1 MKTIK
6 EELLEKLYT
15 KIDSV
20 KQAVTAQY
28 EKIKPI
34 AFKTDS
40 EIVRMRKGERE
51 HAMMLKWQALARY
64 KELQAI
70 ESSPFFFKCVIAH
83 NTVDV
88 RHRNKKE
95 IHFGKYE
102 FSEQNIYSW
111 IAPIAVV
118 RFANPGQTSFK
129 LPNGTVKE
137 ITIHEKEQYLIVNGK
152 VVFYAH
158 ETQDHPRELIYQ
170 EHFSTKKGAFILP
183 EIVEIMEKAQDD
195 VIRASHFGPFAI
207 AGPAGSGKTTLALH
221 RVAYLVQSPES
232 MDLYPSNS
240 IIVFV
245 QDSGTKEYFSHLL
258 PDLGIHNVKIKTFFE
273 WASEILKLD
282 TVTYIQNTECEL
294 DKLNLKNSIVDDGEM
309 LKIHDAPITWNKNVF
324 QTLRG
329 IYVMSN
335 SNSLKNSFEE
345 QIKTRALDR
354 IDITLALML
363 FKKHK
368 GKLKTE
374 TESNRVMR
382 MGKIVKHTRVDVL
395 DYSLVVVDEFQNYLP
410 EQLQLFKSCV
420 SSKTESMIYVGDL
433 SQKIQHGTIKKW
445 DDFSENIAVD
455 RQIRLHKVY
464 RNTKQI
470 LEYARSL
477 GYDVEIPEA
486 LKEGPIVQE
495 RVFEGARDTHSRDV
509 ESQVFEYVE
518 NILKNKSVEKSV
530 GILSFNSEL
539 LAKLKERFKDTT
551 TNTTASVGTNADVS
565 VSSIVG
571 VKFLTIAESQGVE
584 FDIVC
589 LIGVSN
595 QMFELAERYS
605 THPAFKEEKH
615 QIYKDLLYIALTRS
629 MNEMHILGACR
640 LKDVL
645 ENLK

>member
-20 KQAVTAQY
+20 KQAVTDQY

-34 AFKTDS
+34 AFRTES
-40 EIVRMRKGERE
+40 EIARIRKGERE
-51 HAMMLKWQALARY
+51 HAMMLKWQAMARY

-88 RHRNKKE
+88 RFRNKKE

-111 IAPIAVV
+111 VAPIAVV

-129 LPNGTVKE
+129 LPNGNVKE
-137 ITIHEKEQYLIVNGK
+137 ITIHEKEQYMIVNGK

-232 MDLYPSNS
+232 MDMYLSNS

-245 QDSGTKEYFSHLL
+245 QDAGTKEYFSHLL
-258 PDLGIHNVKIKTFFE
+258 PDLGIHNVKITTFFE
-273 WASEILKLD
+273 WASEILKLN
-282 TVTYIQNTECEL
+282 TVTYVQNTECEL
-294 DKLNLKNSIVDDGEM
+294 DKLNLKNSIMDDGEM
-309 LKIHDAPITWNKNVF
+309 LKIHDESITWNKNVF

-329 IYVMSN
+329 IYAMSD
-335 SNSLKNSFEE
+335 SESLKNSFEE
-345 QIKTRALDR
+345 QIKRRTLDR
-354 IDITLALML
+354 LDITLALMI

-368 GKLKTE
+368 EKLKIE

-420 SSKTESMIYVGDL
+420 SSKTESIIYVGDL

-445 DDFSENIAVD
+445 DDFSENIAPD

-470 LEYARSL
+470 LEYARGL
-477 GYDVEIPEA
+477 GYKVEIPEA
-486 LKEGPIVQE
+486 LKEGPVVQE
-495 RVFEGARDTHSRDV
+495 KVFEESGSDRDADTK
-509 ESQVFEYVE
+509 VFEYVE
-518 NILKNKSVEKSV
+518 HILKNKSAEKSI

-539 LAKLKERFKDTT
+539 LAKLKERFKETTADTIAGVSADAG
-551 TNTTASVGTNADVS
+551 ASVG
-565 VSSIVG
+565 SITG

-589 LIGVSN
+589 LVGVSN

-605 THPAFKEEKH
+605 IHPTFKEEKH

-629 MNEMHILGACR
+629 MNEMHILGTCQ

-645 ENLK
+645 EKLK

>member
-6 EELLEKLYT
+6 EELLEKLHT

-20 KQAVTAQY
+20 KHAIADQY

-34 AFKTDS
+34 AFKPETD
-40 EIVRMRKGERE
+40 ILKLRKGERE
-51 HAMMLKWQALARY
+51 HAMILRLTALARY

-88 RHRNKKE
+88 RYRNKKE

-137 ITIHEKEQYLIVNGK
+137 ITVHEKEQYMIVNGK

-170 EHFSTKKGAFILP
+170 EHFSAKKGAFILP

-282 TVTYIQNTECEL
+282 TVAYVQNTECEL
-294 DKLNLKNSIVDDGEM
+294 DKLNLKNSVVDGGEKLKIDGEV
-309 LKIHDAPITWNKNVF
+309 ITWNKNVF

-329 IYVMSN
+329 IYAMSN
-335 SNSLKNSFEE
+335 SESLKNSFEE
-345 QIKTRALDR
+345 QIKRRTLDR
-354 IDITLALML
+354 IDITLALMMY
-363 FKKHK
+363 KKHK
-368 GKLKTE
+368 GKLKIE

-420 SSKTESMIYVGDL
+420 SSKTESVIYVGDL

-445 DDFSENIAVD
+445 DDFSENIAPD

-477 GYDVEIPEA
+477 DYKVEIPEA
-486 LKEGPIVQE
+486 LKEGPVVQE
-495 RVFEGARDTHSRDV
+495 KVFEEVRGEVENAASQNSRNI

-518 NILKNKSVEKSV
+518 NILKNKTAEKSV
-530 GILSFNSEL
+530 GILSFNLEL
-539 LAKLKERFKDTT
+539 LTRLRERFKDVDT
-551 TNTTASVGTNADVS
+551 S
-565 VSSIVG
+565 

-589 LIGVSN
+589 LVGVSN
-595 QMFELAERYS
+595 HMFELAERYS
-605 THPAFKEEKH
+605 THPAFREEKH

-629 MNEMHILGACR
+629 MNEIHVLGTCR

-645 ENLK
+645 VNLK

>member
-1 MKTIK
+1 M
-6 EELLEKLYT
+6 
-15 KIDSV
+15 
-20 KQAVTAQY
+20 
-28 EKIKPI
+28 
-34 AFKTDS
+34 
-40 EIVRMRKGERE
+40 
-51 HAMMLKWQALARY
+51 
-64 KELQAI
+64 
-70 ESSPFFFKCVIAH
+70 
-83 NTVDV
+83 
-88 RHRNKKE
+88 
-95 IHFGKYE
+95 
-102 FSEQNIYSW
+102 
-111 IAPIAVV
+111 
-118 RFANPGQTSFK
+118 
-129 LPNGTVKE
+129 
-137 ITIHEKEQYLIVNGK
+137 
-152 VVFYAH
+152 
-158 ETQDHPRELIYQ
+158 
-170 EHFSTKKGAFILP
+170 P

-282 TVTYIQNTECEL
+282 TVAYVQNTECEL
-294 DKLNLKNSIVDDGEM
+294 DKLNLKNSVVDGGEKLKIDGEV
-309 LKIHDAPITWNKNVF
+309 ITWNKNVF

-329 IYVMSN
+329 IYAMSN
-335 SNSLKNSFEE
+335 SESLKNSFEE
-345 QIKTRALDR
+345 QIKRRTLDR
-354 IDITLALML
+354 IDITLALMMY
-363 FKKHK
+363 KKHK
-368 GKLKTE
+368 GKLKIE

-420 SSKTESMIYVGDL
+420 SSKTESVIYVGDL

-445 DDFSENIAVD
+445 DDFSENIAPD

-477 GYDVEIPEA
+477 DYKVEIPEA
-486 LKEGPIVQE
+486 LKEGPVVQE
-495 RVFEGARDTHSRDV
+495 KVFEEVRGEVENAASQNSRNI

-518 NILKNKSVEKSV
+518 NILKNKTAEKSV
-530 GILSFNSEL
+530 GILSFNLEL
-539 LAKLKERFKDTT
+539 LTRLRERFKDVDT
-551 TNTTASVGTNADVS
+551 S
-565 VSSIVG
+565 

-589 LIGVSN
+589 LVGVSN
-595 QMFELAERYS
+595 HMFELAERYS
-605 THPAFKEEKH
+605 THPAFREEKH

-629 MNEMHILGACR
+629 MNEIHVLGTCR

-645 ENLK
+645 VNLK

>member
-6 EELLEKLYT
+6 EELLEKLHT

-20 KQAVTAQY
+20 KHAIADQY

-34 AFKTDS
+34 AFKPETD
-40 EIVRMRKGERE
+40 ILKLRKGERE
-51 HAMMLKWQALARY
+51 HAMILRLTALARY

-88 RHRNKKE
+88 RYRNKKE

-137 ITIHEKEQYLIVNGK
+137 ITVHEKEQYMIVNGK

-170 EHFSTKKGAFILP
+170 EHFSAKKGAFILP

-282 TVTYIQNTECEL
+282 TVAYVQNTECEL
-294 DKLNLKNSIVDDGEM
+294 DKLNLKNSVVDGGEKLKIDGEV
-309 LKIHDAPITWNKNVF
+309 ITWNKNVF

-329 IYVMSN
+329 IYAMS
-335 SNSLKNSFEE
+335 SSESLKNSFEE
-345 QIKTRALDR
+345 QIKRRTLDR
-354 IDITLALML
+354 IDITLALMMY
-363 FKKHK
+363 KKHK
-368 GKLKTE
+368 GKLKIE

-420 SSKTESMIYVGDL
+420 SSKTESVIYVGDL

-445 DDFSENIAVD
+445 DDFSENIAPD

-477 GYDVEIPEA
+477 DYKVEIPEA
-486 LKEGPIVQE
+486 LKEGPVVQE
-495 RVFEGARDTHSRDV
+495 KVFEEVRGEVENAASQNSRNI

-518 NILKNKSVEKSV
+518 NILKNKTAEKSV
-530 GILSFNSEL
+530 GILSFNLEL
-539 LAKLKERFKDTT
+539 LTRLRERFKDVDT
-551 TNTTASVGTNADVS
+551 S
-565 VSSIVG
+565 

-589 LIGVSN
+589 LVGVSN
-595 QMFELAERYS
+595 HMFELAERYS
-605 THPAFKEEKH
+605 THPAFREEKH

-629 MNEMHILGACR
+629 MNEIHVLGTCR

-645 ENLK
+645 VNLK

>member
-1 MKTIK
+1 M
-6 EELLEKLYT
+6 

-20 KQAVTAQY
+20 KHAVAERY

-34 AFKTDS
+34 AFRPETD
-40 EIVRMRKGERE
+40 ILKLRKGERE
-51 HAMMLKWQALARY
+51 HAMILRLTALARH

-88 RHRNKKE
+88 RFRNKKE
-95 IHFGKYE
+95 VHFGKYE

-111 IAPIAVV
+111 VAPIAVV

-129 LPNGTVKE
+129 LPNGTIKE
-137 ITIHEKEQYLIVNGK
+137 ITIHEKEQYMIVNGK
-152 VVFYAH
+152 VVFYAY

-170 EHFSTKKGAFILP
+170 EHFSTKKGAFVLP

-232 MDLYPSNS
+232 MDMYPSNS

-258 PDLGIHNVKIKTFFE
+258 PDLGIHNVKITTFFE
-273 WASEILKLD
+273 WAGEILKLD

-294 DKLNLKNSIVDDGEM
+294 DKLNLKNSIVDDEEN
-309 LKIHDAPITWNKNVF
+309 LKINEVKILWSKNVF
-324 QTLRG
+324 HTLQG
-329 IYVMSN
+329 LYSK
-335 SNSLKNSFEE
+335 SDSESLKNSFEE
-345 QIKTRALDR
+345 QIKRRTLDR
-354 IDITLALML
+354 LDVTLALMIL
-363 FKKHK
+363 KKHK
-368 GKLKTE
+368 GKLKIE
-374 TESNRVMR
+374 TVSNRVMR
-382 MGKIVKHTRVDVL
+382 MGKIVKHTHVDVL

-420 SSKTESMIYVGDL
+420 SSKTESLIYVGDL

-445 DDFSENIAVD
+445 EDFSESIASD

-470 LEYARSL
+470 LEYARGL
-477 GYDVEIPEA
+477 GYKVEIPEA
-486 LKEGPIVQE
+486 LKEGPVVQE
-495 RVFEGARDTHSRDV
+495 KIFEEAGSGHAT
-509 ESQVFEYVE
+509 QAQLFEYVE
-518 NILKNKSVEKSV
+518 SILKNKSAEQSV
-530 GILSFNSEL
+530 GILSFNAEI
-539 LAKLKERFKDTT
+539 LAKLKERFKD
-551 TNTTASVGTNADVS
+551 NQAAIGA
-565 VSSIVG
+565 G

-584 FDIVC
+584 FDVVC
-589 LIGVSN
+589 LVGVSD
-595 QMFELAERYS
+595 QMFTLDERYS
-605 THPAFKEEKH
+605 THPNFKEEKH

-629 MNEMHILGACR
+629 MYEMHIMGTCKLG
-640 LKDVL
+640 DVL
-645 ENLK
+645 TNLK

>member
-64 KELQAI
+64 KELQAV

-137 ITIHEKEQYLIVNGK
+137 ITIHEKEQYMIVNGK

-158 ETQDHPRELIYQ
+158 ETQEHPRELIYQ

-232 MDLYPSNS
+232 MELYPSNS

-282 TVTYIQNTECEL
+282 TVTYVQNTECEL
-294 DKLNLKNSIVDDGEM
+294 DKLNLKNSIVDNGEI

-329 IYVMSN
+329 IYAMSN
-335 SNSLKNSFEE
+335 SESLKNSFDE
-345 QIKTRALDR
+345 QIKRRTLDR

-445 DDFSENIAVD
+445 GDFSENIVTD
-455 RQIRLHKVY
+455 RQIKLHKIY

-477 GYDVEIPEA
+477 GYDVEIPEV

-495 RVFEGARDTHSRDV
+495 KVFEGLGNGRDAYA
-509 ESQVFEYVE
+509 EVFEYIE
-518 NILKNKSVEKSV
+518 NILKNKSTEKSV

-539 LAKLKERFKDTT
+539 LTKLKERFKD
-551 TNTTASVGTNADVS
+551 AGDS
-565 VSSIVG
+565 VSSSVG

-589 LIGVSN
+589 LVGVSN

-629 MNEMHILGACR
+629 MNEMYVLGACR
-640 LKDVL
+640 LKEVL
-645 ENLK
+645 ENLG

>member
-1 MKTIK
+1 MKTFK

-20 KQAVTAQY
+20 KQAVAEQY
-28 EKIKPI
+28 ERIKPI
-34 AFKTDS
+34 AFKS
-40 EIVRMRKGERE
+40 ETEILKLRKGERE
-51 HAMMLKWQALARY
+51 HAMILRLTALARH

-88 RHRNKKE
+88 RFRNKKE

-111 IAPIAVV
+111 VAPIAVV
-118 RFANPGQTSFK
+118 RFSNPGQTSFR

-137 ITIHEKEQYLIVNGK
+137 ITIHEKEQYMIVNGK
-152 VVFYAH
+152 VLFYAH
-158 ETQDHPRELIYQ
+158 ETEEHPRELIYQ
-170 EHFSTKKGAFILP
+170 EHFSTKKGAFVLP

-195 VIRASHFGPFAI
+195 VIRTSHFGPFAI

-232 MDLYPSNS
+232 MDLYPSSS

-258 PDLGIHNVKIKTFFE
+258 PDLGIHNVKITTFFE
-273 WASEILKLD
+273 WASAILKLD
-282 TVTYIQNTECEL
+282 NVTYVQNTECEL
-294 DKLNLKNSIVDDGEM
+294 DKLNIKNSVVDGGEK
-309 LKIHDAPITWNKNVF
+309 LNIHGSPITWSKNIF
-324 QTLRG
+324 NTLKNL
-329 IYVMSN
+329 YSKSN
-335 SNSLKNSFEE
+335 SESLKNSFEE
-345 QIKTRALDR
+345 QIKRRTLDR
-354 IDITLALML
+354 LDITLALMI

-368 GKLKTE
+368 EKLKIE

-420 SSKTESMIYVGDL
+420 SSKTESIIYVGDL
-433 SQKIQHGTIKKW
+433 SQKIQHGTIEKW
-445 DDFSENIAVD
+445 GDFYENIAPE

-470 LEYARSL
+470 LEYARGL
-477 GYDVEIPEA
+477 GYKVEIPEA
-486 LKEGPIVQE
+486 LKQGSIVQE
-495 RVFEGARDTHSRDV
+495 KVFEELASDCDTDTK
-509 ESQVFEYVE
+509 VFEYVE
-518 NILKNKSVEKSV
+518 HILKNKSTEKSI
-530 GILSFNSEL
+530 GILSFSSEL
-539 LAKLKERFKDTT
+539 LAKLKERFKDE
-551 TNTTASVGTNADVS
+551 SADTS
-565 VSSIVG
+565 AGASSIVG

-589 LIGVSN
+589 LVGVSN
-595 QMFELAERYS
+595 DMFGLAQRYS
-605 THPAFKEEKH
+605 THPSFKEEKY

-629 MNEMHILGACR
+629 MNEMHVVGSCR

-645 ENLK
+645 ENLE